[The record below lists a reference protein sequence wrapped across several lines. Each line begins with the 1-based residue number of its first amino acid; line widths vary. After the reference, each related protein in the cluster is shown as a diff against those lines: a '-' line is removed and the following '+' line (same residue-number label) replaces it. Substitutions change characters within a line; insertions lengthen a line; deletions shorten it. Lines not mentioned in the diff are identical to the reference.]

1 MTLDEMTPRRKPHSR
16 RTGLRGVAASLV
28 VAAALGLGGCS
39 LLPNDGSAGEQ
50 APAATSAAAEAPAA
64 PDAAAPDAAAAEGA
78 APQEPAQPL
87 TAAGELG
94 KKLEGTLGTL
104 AQTTKTPNRAQ
115 MLNAMLTAGAVKE
128 KTEVSIDIT
137 PTGLAVDA
145 IEAATLVAEECVVGQ
160 VREGNV
166 AVTVL
171 PALASGRCFV
181 GEVLPLP

>member
-1 MTLDEMTPRRKPHSR
+1 MTPHRKPRPR
-16 RTGLRGVAASLV
+16 RTGLRGAAASLV

-39 LLPNDGSAGEQ
+39 LLPNDGSAVEQ
-50 APAATSAAAEAPAA
+50 APAATSAAAEAP
-64 PDAAAPDAAAAEGA
+64 AAPDAAAAEGA

-115 MLNAMLTAGAVKE
+115 MLNAMLTAGAIKE

>member
-1 MTLDEMTPRRKPHSR
+1 MTLDEITPHRKPLPQ
-16 RTGLRGVAASLV
+16 RTGLRGAAASLL

-39 LLPNDGSAGEQ
+39 LLPNDGSTGEQ
-50 APAATSAAAEAPAA
+50 APAATSAEEGVEAPAA
-64 PDAAAPDAAAAEGA
+64 TDAAAAEGA
-78 APQEPAQPL
+78 EPQETAQPL

-115 MLNAMLTAGAVKE
+115 MLNAMLTAGAIKE

-181 GEVLPLP
+181 GEVIPLP